1 MRKIV
6 ARVGSKVTALRCTDC
21 GWTYSIHHLSQVVDD
36 IEEQQAIRLYT
47 IHDCQQFPADEG
59 KTLKAG

>member
-6 ARVGSKVTALRCTDC
+6 ARVGSKVTQLRCSDC
-21 GWTYSIHHLSQVVDD
+21 GWKYPIHHLSPVVDD

-47 IHDCQQFPADEG
+47 VHDCDRFPADEV
-59 KTLKAG
+59 KTLKAS